1 MNKFVTFS
9 RPVKCLAMIVG
20 IMCSQVYY
28 AQAEEGHLNSVQ
40 AEYLEHLIHSQLNNQ
55 ADRDYVNS
63 RWTEA
68 QRVAEFICR
77 PLAQKEIT
85 QQHPGADKVILDQ
98 GKENTQHL
106 VSERLLTG
114 NGEYRTG
121 NKWTPFLFECEISTQ
136 TGKVEKFRILDKPV
150 RTMAPGPVI
159 HQGDKDIQ

>member
-1 MNKFVTFS
+1 MNRYVTSS
-9 RPVKCLAMIVG
+9 RPVKCLVMIAG
-20 IMCSQVYY
+20 IMCSHVYY
-28 AQAEEGHLNSVQ
+28 VQAEEGHLNSVQ

-85 QQHPGADKVILDQ
+85 RQHPGADKVILDQ
-98 GKENTQHL
+98 GKKDTQHL
-106 VSERLLTG
+106 LSARFLIG

-121 NKWTPFLFECEISTQ
+121 NTWTSFLFKCEISTQ
-136 TGKVEKFRILDKPV
+136 TGKAEKFQILDKPV
-150 RTMAPGPVI
+150 VRGMMPGPVI
-159 HQGDKDIQ
+159 H